1 MLDVTDLVENPRED
15 LEIECKA
22 WLDLSDNVQRA
33 KVARHLAALAN
44 HGGGYLLFGFNDDLT
59 RDRCRPSDIGIF
71 SRDAFS
77 DIIRKYLTP
86 RFQCELTYVTA
97 DNGDQFPV
105 VRVPGHGTVPIAS
118 KADGPMKKPG
128 GPQGIRSGVY
138 YVRKPGPESAP
149 VLGAEDWDPII
160 RRCVLND
167 RDRLLS
173 DFSVLMQRSE
183 RRRVEGPDRLAEW
196 HRGSEERF
204 LKLLPGDIGARW
216 PVSIKEHR
224 YQLSYLISTDGG
236 ELLEMGRVSE
246 ILQRINLEVRN
257 TVWTGWS
264 MFFPFSG
271 PDVAPRAYAENRDGS
286 GGDVLECDLM
296 RISDLDYSLPDYWR
310 LAPDGRVT
318 LLRAYR
324 EDRRRSNA
332 VPGRRSGTWLSP
344 ETVIRET
351 TELVTHARLLARY
364 FPTASRIAFRCT
376 WMGLQGRRFAD
387 FDRAIYWRPTHVA
400 SADCR
405 TTEGEWPVAT
415 VAANWSGI
423 VAQLCAPVLHLFNF
437 TGCNAV
443 FVEGLAPKFVK
454 L

>member
-1 MLDVTDLVENPRED
+1 
-15 LEIECKA
+15 
-22 WLDLSDNVQRA
+22 
-33 KVARHLAALAN
+33 
-44 HGGGYLLFGFNDDLT
+44 
-59 RDRCRPSDIGIF
+59 
-71 SRDAFS
+71 
-77 DIIRKYLTP
+77 
-86 RFQCELTYVTA
+86 
-97 DNGDQFPV
+97 
-105 VRVPGHGTVPIAS
+105 
-118 KADGPMKKPG
+118 MKKPG

-183 RRRVEGPDRLAEW
+183 RRRVEGPGRLPEW

-204 LKLLPGDIGARW
+204 LELLPGDIGARW

-271 PDVAPRAYAENRDGS
+271 SDVAPRVYAENRDGS

-332 VPGRRSGTWLSP
+332 VPGRESGTWLSP

-364 FPTASRIAFRCT
+364 FPTASRIAFGAPGWACRGGDSRT
-376 WMGLQGRRFAD
+376 STGRFIGVPPMWRQRIVA
-387 FDRAIYWRPTHVA
+387 RRKGNGRWPRWRPTGAGSLRNCVLRCCIFSISRDATRHSLKGWHQNLSSYSRSKMTCGPAGCAAGSSGHSAGYLPSA
-400 SADCR
+400 SAAAIRCVR
-405 TTEGEWPVAT
+405 NETTSHPPGSPSESCSSTTSAHGRSA
-415 VAANWSGI
+415 
-423 VAQLCAPVLHLFNF
+423 
-437 TGCNAV
+437 
-443 FVEGLAPKFVK
+443 
-454 L
+454 